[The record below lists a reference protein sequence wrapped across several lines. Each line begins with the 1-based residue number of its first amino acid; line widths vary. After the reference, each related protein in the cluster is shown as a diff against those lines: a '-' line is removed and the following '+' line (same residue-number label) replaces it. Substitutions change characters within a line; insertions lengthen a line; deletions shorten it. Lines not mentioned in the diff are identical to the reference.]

1 MAQALRATRRACNC
15 GRSRRDLPSTSGAMS
30 SGSSTDARA
39 LEEVRAGS
47 LRELMAMHAAQP
59 PVDVLVALFLA
70 APQENQ
76 RLRCE
81 LEAMRRI
88 LAAGSAESPA
98 HAPASSPW
106 AAETTTE
113 QTEEAVA
120 VAQPGASEVA
130 AAEEDARA
138 EGEGTPTEE
147 GRAPPASADVLAS
160 PLPAQAAEASRERS
174 RRRSHRLR
182 EASWSWLTEAEDGRA
197 YWRPYDPDVC
207 ALVEQAFQMGQKA
220 VCLSQDHVI
229 VFHDME
235 QRLIEDAARPP
246 PTPLTKSGS
255 RSEAQRSGRAV
266 KGRTAG
272 APLLPQAA
280 RPVRRHPSC
289 GRAEALILLRE
300 RNASLRD
307 GVWRAQ
313 LQQQLLREQFQ
324 AELGS
329 AARRHAILHAT
340 HASSS
345 AAAAAAAATV
355 AAKARAAGVAG
366 QISPR
371 AAQGINGG
379 GGGEDELATI
389 GICLEHDALLGVV
402 FVSSIRP
409 GGSAALSGRVAVGDV
424 ILQVNDREVASLE
437 DAAELLVGPAGSLV
451 TLQLLWRGQTA
462 RVALVRQ
469 HTLVVAAGDG
479 GQGDIGADIDLRM
492 GLLTLIGLEEG
503 GAAAASQGLLEG
515 DVLVALD
522 GKNSCPSVWLV
533 CVRLSAF
540 FLGGEVQGR
549 YVPERSD

>member
-1 MAQALRATRRACNC
+1 
-15 GRSRRDLPSTSGAMS
+15 
-30 SGSSTDARA
+30 
-39 LEEVRAGS
+39 
-47 LRELMAMHAAQP
+47 MAMHAAQP
-59 PVDVLVALFLA
+59 PADVLLVLFLA

-88 LAAGSAESPA
+88 LAAGSAESQA

-106 AAETTTE
+106 AAETATE
-113 QTEEAVA
+113 HTEEAA
-120 VAQPGASEVA
+120 ALAPPGASEVA
-130 AAEEDARA
+130 AAEKDARA

-147 GRAPPASADVLAS
+147 ERVPPASAGS
-160 PLPAQAAEASRERS
+160 ERS

-197 YWRPYDPDVC
+197 YWKPYDPDVC

-345 AAAAAAAATV
+345 A
-355 AAKARAAGVAG
+355 
-366 QISPR
+366 P
-371 AAQGINGG
+371 
-379 GGGEDELATI
+379 
-389 GICLEHDALLGVV
+389 
-402 FVSSIRP
+402 
-409 GGSAALSGRVAVGDV
+409 
-424 ILQVNDREVASLE
+424 
-437 DAAELLVGPAGSLV
+437 
-451 TLQLLWRGQTA
+451 
-462 RVALVRQ
+462 
-469 HTLVVAAGDG
+469 
-479 GQGDIGADIDLRM
+479 
-492 GLLTLIGLEEG
+492 
-503 GAAAASQGLLEG
+503 
-515 DVLVALD
+515 
-522 GKNSCPSVWLV
+522 
-533 CVRLSAF
+533 
-540 FLGGEVQGR
+540 
-549 YVPERSD
+549 